1 MTQLRALF
9 LHHRFMAMMLVVLAL
24 CMKALVPTGYM
35 VGQGGRTLTIEFCS
49 DGLTE
54 VAAKQIVIPM
64 KDDSDGSSGDHGQ
77 AKGDCAFSALS
88 MASLGGAQPDLLADA
103 LAFILTT
110 GFAPPV
116 APVLQS
122 SFDLRPPLRGPP
134 AVLLTI

>member
-1 MTQLRALF
+1 MNTVRSLLLR
-9 LHHRFMAMMLVVLAL
+9 HRTMAMMLVVLAL

-77 AKGDCAFSALS
+77 AKGDCAFSVLS

-103 LAFILTT
+103 LVFILTT

>member
-1 MTQLRALF
+1 MTELRALF
-9 LHHRFMAMMLVVLAL
+9 LHHRAMAMMLVAVAL

-35 VGQGGRTLTIEFCS
+35 VGQGGKTLTIEFCS

-54 VAAKQIVIPM
+54 LAAQQIVIPM
-64 KDDSDGSSGDHGQ
+64 KDGSDDSSGDHGQ

-103 LAFILTT
+103 LSFILTT